1 MEKAKA
7 ERVAKM
13 ELAKQKL
20 DIRASRH
27 SNVVPQRST
36 GSADGPRY
44 RLRAG
49 QLCLHTRLGM
59 CPADGQLRDSGMT
72 GVNVGVISNAAA
84 PFGDIKQSGIGREGS
99 PEGLLEYPDVKYVMF
114 ANPTLALGR

>member
-13 ELAKQKL
+13 ELAKQKQ
-20 DIRASRH
+20 IFGP
-27 SNVVPQRST
+27 VVTLTSFRNEAQARRM
-36 GSADGPRY
+36 AERY

-72 GVNVGVISNAAA
+72 GVNVGVISNAAS
-84 PFGDIKQSGIGREGS
+84 PFGDIKQSGIGREGG
-99 PEGLLEYPDVKYVMF
+99 PEGLLEYPDVK
-114 ANPTLALGR
+114 